1 MDKLTET
8 LGIRV
13 TAELQM
19 VIKQVAE
26 MHGMT
31 PGEWVRLLIDQA
43 LQGERTKYE
52 ALKVIFDHECEQANN
67 NRASHG

>member
-1 MDKLTET
+1 MEKLSET

-13 TAELQM
+13 TTELLY

-26 MHGMT
+26 MHGMS
-31 PGEWVRLLIDQA
+31 PGEWVRCLIDQA
-43 LQGERTKYE
+43 LQSERAKFE
-52 ALKVIFDHECEQANN
+52 ALKLIFDQEDVQANN